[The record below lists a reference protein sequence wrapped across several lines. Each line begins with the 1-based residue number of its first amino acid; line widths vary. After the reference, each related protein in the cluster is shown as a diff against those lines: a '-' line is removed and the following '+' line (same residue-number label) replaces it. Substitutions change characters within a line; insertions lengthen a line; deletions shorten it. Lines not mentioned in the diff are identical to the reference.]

1 VLVVTN
7 TSPTYQTGGA
17 PLQYRFQLYD
27 AASTLVQS
35 GLVAASGS
43 GTTSYPLPIDL
54 VGDQPYQWQ
63 ARAEYQGAFGPWSAR
78 AAFIAPTTTGYVR
91 GNELYDPLIKGT
103 TVGTVHGPVTWVP
116 GVGIRLESESSY
128 IEYGLPQ
135 TLSAG
140 EYSALMT
147 NLSVVSTTED
157 PKDRVISMREGNA
170 GINDNIYRMTVEK
183 HGNGAIA
190 WRFLTGR
197 NYGGSYIES
206 SPAQRAPHAFHE
218 DLTYFVRASW
228 GGGVFRVLFQ
238 EGGFGGTTIYDVS
251 TPYDREYT
259 PVPHMVFAGSPYQA
273 GDRGDPSTVAG
284 MVIRQIWVSPNPR
297 PGYAN
302 K

>member
-1 VLVVTN
+1 
-7 TSPTYQTGGA
+7 
-17 PLQYRFQLYD
+17 
-27 AASTLVQS
+27 
-35 GLVAASGS
+35 
-43 GTTSYPLPIDL
+43 
-54 VGDQPYQWQ
+54 
-63 ARAEYQGAFGPWSAR
+63 
-78 AAFIAPTTTGYVR
+78 
-91 GNELYDPLIKGT
+91 
-103 TVGTVHGPVTWVP
+103 
-116 GVGIRLESESSY
+116 
-128 IEYGLPQ
+128 
-135 TLSAG
+135 
-140 EYSALMT
+140 MT